1 MTIPVG
7 GRSSDSPVSMNLT
20 VELWEKLGSKLAIS
34 GAMYCVA
41 VSIRWVISPMKM
53 KPRPEGQRSGGDYHS
68 IIVLMQH
75 ILDELKSMI
84 NTRYPNLPVNHG

>member
-1 MTIPVG
+1 MSRYCTV
-7 GRSSDSPVSMNLT
+7 DSLA
-20 VELWEKLGSKLAIS
+20 ELGSKLAIS

-68 IIVLMQH
+68 IIVFMQH